1 MEFLC
6 GKIYENLTNEL
17 YKEIERTN
25 TKYEIFFSEYINFAY
40 DEEPSM
46 ITIWNLYKNN
56 VLPFEKALEK
66 YLWQM
71 NPDEL
76 KELITSIPSDSH
88 PLKHSVFIMC
98 KQFLNW
104 CIGYKKLITINNM
117 NVLNKDE
124 IIKLNPSA
132 LKKTL
137 YGIDSFWRLI
147 DLMLKKSDAQ
157 LIAPLVFGRYGIENL
172 DYQMNLRMENIDK
185 ENKEVY
191 IVNNEGEIEVF
202 LPVDDRFIK
211 FCKKLNNEK
220 GYEGEY
226 LIKEK
231 ENGGKRTV
239 NLIYG
244 RIRKACVEN
253 EIDIL
258 KIKNMFRCR
267 FLDFLLDIRKE
278 SFLNRKDFIELM
290 KKFNPGSSAGR
301 YMTLVKFYEALTG
314 EETLHGR
321 SKPTIDP
328 NGVEFVEKLKKE
340 LNYY

>member
-6 GKIYENLTNEL
+6 GKLYESLTNEL
-17 YKEIERTN
+17 YEEIEKIN

-40 DEEPSM
+40 DEEASM

-71 NPDEL
+71 NLDES
-76 KELITSIPSDSH
+76 KELIMSIPSDSH

-104 CIGYKKLITINNM
+104 CIGYKNLITINNM
-117 NVLNKDE
+117 NALNKDE

-147 DLMLKKSDAQ
+147 ESMLKKSDAQ

-172 DYQMNLRMENIDK
+172 DYQMNLKMENIDK

-191 IVNNEGEIEVF
+191 IVNNEGEIEVI

-301 YMTLVKFYEALTG
+301 YMTLVKFYETITG

>member
-6 GKIYENLTNEL
+6 GNFYESLTNEL
-17 YKEIERTN
+17 YKEIEDTN

-56 VLPFEKALEK
+56 VLPFEKALGK

-76 KELITSIPSDSH
+76 KELIMSIPSDSY

-104 CIGYKKLITINNM
+104 CIGYKKLISINNM

-124 IIKLNPSA
+124 IIKLNPNA

-137 YGIDSFWRLI
+137 YGIDSFWRLV
-147 DLMLKKSDAQ
+147 DSMSKKSDIQ
-157 LIAPLVFGRYGIENL
+157 WIASLVFGRYGIVDM
-172 DYQMNLRMENIDK
+172 DYQMNLKIENIDK
-185 ENKEVY
+185 ENKEVN
-191 IVNNEGEIEVF
+191 IVNDKGEIKVT
-202 LPVDDRFIK
+202 LPVDDRFIN
-211 FCKKLNNEK
+211 FCERLDRVK

-226 LIKEK
+226 LIKAK
-231 ENGGKRTV
+231 ENGGERTV

-244 RIRKACVEN
+244 RIRRACTEN

-258 KIKNMFRCR
+258 KINSMFRCR

-278 SFLNRKDFIELM
+278 RFLNKKDFSDLM
-290 KKFNPGSSAGR
+290 QKFRPGSSAGR
-301 YMTLVKFYEALTG
+301 YMTLVKFYETITG
-314 EETLHGR
+314 EEPLHGR
-321 SKPTIDP
+321 TKPPVDP
-328 NGVEFVEKLKKE
+328 NGVQFVSELKEKLR
-340 LNYY
+340 YY

>member
-6 GKIYENLTNEL
+6 GKLYESLTSNL
-17 YKEIERTN
+17 YEIIEKTN
-25 TKYEIFFSEYINFAY
+25 TKYEILFSEYINFTY
-40 DEEPSM
+40 NEEASM

-56 VLPFEKALEK
+56 VLPFEKLLNK

-76 KELITSIPSDSH
+76 KELIMSVPSDSY

-98 KQFLNW
+98 QQFLNW

-117 NVLNKDE
+117 NVLDKEDV
-124 IIKLNPSA
+124 IRLNPNA
-132 LKKTL
+132 FKRTL
-137 YGIDSFWRLI
+137 YGIDNFWELI
-147 DLMLKKSDAQ
+147 DSMLKKSDAQ
-157 LIAPLVFGRYGIENL
+157 LIAPLVLGRYGIEDL
-172 DYQMNLRMENIDK
+172 DYQMNLKMENIDK

-191 IVNNEGEIEVF
+191 IVNNEGEIKVI
-202 LPVDDRFIK
+202 LPVDDGFIN
-211 FCKKLNNEK
+211 FCDKLNDEK

-267 FLDFLLDIRKE
+267 FLDSLLDIRKE
-278 SFLNRKDFIELM
+278 RFLNKKDFMELM

-301 YMTLVKFYEALTG
+301 YMTLVKFYEAITG

-321 SKPTIDP
+321 SKPTVDP
-328 NGVEFVEKLKKE
+328 NGVEFVEELKKK